1 MAVKKAKRDSKTSKG
16 TGRGAKPVRLTE
28 LEKILLVGGGALAKT
43 RPAGAAPRRK

>member
-1 MAVKKAKRDSKTSKG
+1 MAGQKKREPKTSKG

-43 RPAGAAPRRK
+43 RPAGTTPRRK